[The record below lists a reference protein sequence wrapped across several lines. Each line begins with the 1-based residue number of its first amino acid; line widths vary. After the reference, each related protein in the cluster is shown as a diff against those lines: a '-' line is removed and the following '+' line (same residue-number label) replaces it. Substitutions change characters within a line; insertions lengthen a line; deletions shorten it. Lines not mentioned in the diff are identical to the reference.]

1 MLTMQRTALLAC
13 LAVCRTVSTD
23 ALQVLA
29 GAMPWDLEAIR
40 VAIIYKVKRGLA
52 LTPSE
57 SIMSSIERKA
67 ALQEHF
73 LNEWQTRWSNSVKG
87 RATFKFLSDVRC
99 VFSVP
104 DFGFSRRLDFLLTG
118 LGSLAE
124 FLKKRTLRDDESCFC
139 GEAVNVAH

>member
-57 SIMSSIERKA
+57 SIVDLNMSSIERKA

-87 RATFKFLSDVRC
+87 RATFKFIPDVRC
-99 VFSVP
+99 VFSMP
-104 DFGFSRRLDFLLTG
+104 DFGFSLRLGFLLTG
-118 LGSLAE
+118 HGSLGE
-124 FLKKRTLRDDESCFC
+124 FLKKRNLCDDES
-139 GEAVNVAH
+139 